1 MSKLDKLDKLDDSLS
16 NVSIDFKVMFEDS
29 LKKIL
34 SKISTDY
41 GLNYEELLKKY
52 VMETASASV
61 EVDIKKKKKKSVE
74 LPDASRCIA
83 NTAKYTRCTKSKHP
97 GIQFCGFHKDQQK
110 YGVVKTK
117 KETLSVDNIEYVV
130 YEQKLYMKEK
140 LEDLHGNVLEID
152 FSKLSIDCDGFIEED
167 GSLSIY

>member
-1 MSKLDKLDKLDDSLS
+1 MSKMDKLDDSLS
-16 NVSIDFKVMFEDS
+16 NVSIDLKAVLEDS

-41 GLNYEELLKKY
+41 GIDYEELLKKY
-52 VMETASASV
+52 VMETASTNV
-61 EVDIKKKKKKSVE
+61 NVDIKKKKKKSVE

-140 LEDLHGNVLEID
+140 LEDLYGNAVETD
-152 FSKLSIDCDGFIEED
+152 FSKLSIDCDGFVEED